1 MNYIERETRIV
12 NFILA
17 PSNRYVGWVV
27 YNNGYYFGSANTLS
41 RLLHNVNLSIYRL
54 HKITLRLRL
63 ASKPTEKNE
72 VPLEKM
78 TEHFKTGSYFNHT
91 LTGRLTKEQAQVH
104 KRAIA
109 ETESALTEPITEP
122 EPISVK
128 PSKREFICEERDGE
142 MIVYE
147 LREFARYKLHKNN
160 LTDKGL

>member
-41 RLLHNVNLSIYRL
+41 RLLHNVNLSLYRL

-63 ASKPTEKNE
+63 ASKPTEKDE
-72 VPLEKM
+72 VPMDKM
-78 TEHFKTGSYFNHT
+78 SQHFLTSSYFNHK
-91 LTGRLTKEQAQVH
+91 LTGLLTAEQAKVH
-104 KRAIA
+104 ERTKVK
-109 ETESALTEPITEP
+109 TEP
-122 EPISVK
+122 EPKSEPDAMIEAAKELGV
-128 PSKREFICEERDGE
+128 PVMPYDREFVCEEKDGE

-147 LREFARYKLHKNN
+147 LREFARYKLHK
-160 LTDKGL
+160 